1 MYPYFFDASALKYRY
16 IKAPI
21 SRRIKKVVSDHRH
34 DIYIS
39 ELTIVEMA
47 TALADDC
54 MARKAGRDEF
64 DRLYSN
70 FFRDLA
76 DGRVQVRNVLQRDF
90 QNASHLLRFAK
101 VISGRHLKSS
111 DAIVAESC
119 RELAYE
125 LGRPVTFYLC
135 DQKLHKTLSSINA
148 YSSAV
153 RLRLVRP

>member
-1 MYPYFFDASALKYRY
+1 MP
-16 IKAPI
+16 
-21 SRRIKKVVSDHRH
+21 

-47 TALADDC
+47 TALADDLWREKPDATNSTGC
-54 MARKAGRDEF
+54 TVISFETWPTEEF
-64 DRLYSN
+64 RYGTYS
-70 FFRDLA
+70 REIS
-76 DGRVQVRNVLQRDF
+76 RTPRTC
-90 QNASHLLRFAK
+90 SRFAK
-101 VISGRHLKSS
+101 VISGRDLKSS